1 MDESKT
7 NLQKA
12 NKSNLKGDNLQGYL
26 LIAMPSLEDTFF
38 ERSVIYVCEHDEK
51 GAMGLIIN
59 RPIGIELEDLLDQM
73 GLNPPPEA
81 AFHINSQVLIGGP
94 VSPDR
99 GFVLHSPQ
107 SNWINSHQISD
118 YCMLTSSRD
127 VLSAIG
133 TAKSPDDYIV
143 ALGYAGW
150 GKNQLEQELADNT
163 WLTIKATPELLYSKN
178 PEQLWE
184 IASKQLGFDMW
195 QISSQIGH
203 A

>member
-1 MDESKT
+1 MDGSEVRIAK
-7 NLQKA
+7 
-12 NKSNLKGDNLQGYL
+12 KSRLQGDCLQGHL
-26 LIAMPSLEDTFF
+26 LIAMPSLEETFF
-38 ERSVIYVCEHDEK
+38 ERSVIYICEHDEK
-51 GAMGLIIN
+51 GAMGLVIN
-59 RPIGIELEDLLDQM
+59 RPIGLELEDLLEQM
-73 GLNPPPEA
+73 GLNPSPES
-81 AFHINSQVLIGGP
+81 AFYINSQVLSGGP

-107 SNWINSHQISD
+107 PNWMNSHQVTD
-118 YCMLTSSRD
+118 YCMLTTSRD

-133 TAKSPDDYIV
+133 TQKSPADYVV

-150 GKNQLEQELADNT
+150 GKDQLEQELANNT
-163 WLTIKATPELLYSKN
+163 WLTIKATPELLYTKD
-178 PEQLWE
+178 PEHLWD